1 MRESGY
7 LCMSCWALC
16 RDKTAEWIS
25 FRWFISFPHWAHR
38 LSNPAAKHW
47 RTLCFAPPSLVVVMK
62 NKPGSPSKWL
72 AVIKLS
78 QPGRRFQ
85 EETWGQGDRGQN
97 LPPWR
102 PRSIEL
108 VPWRGPGAP
117 SQLSGTNFCSIVP
130 SWGEANG
137 MLTPAPISEMFK
149 VTSNKGWEKGVRIKA
164 CFLSVDWNVSVFFQC
179 VCARNWEALVGM
191 DSVRQKE
198 KQYVWWREK
207 QNILCVCLW
216 AMGPWY

>member
-1 MRESGY
+1 MVTCVCPVGLSVGIRLLNEFPSG
-7 LCMSCWALC
+7 
-16 RDKTAEWIS
+16 DS
-25 FRWFISFPHWAHR
+25 F
-38 LSNPAAKHW
+38 LSHTE
-47 RTLCFAPPSLVVVMK
+47 RTGFQTLRQSIEGHYVFAPPSLVVVMK

-78 QPGRRFQ
+78 QPGSHFQ
-85 EETWGQGDRGQN
+85 EETWGEGDRGQN

-102 PRSIEL
+102 PRSMEL
-108 VPWRGPGAP
+108 VPWRWPGAP
-117 SQLSGTNFCSIVP
+117 SQQWGTNFCSMLP

-149 VTSNKGWEKGVRIKA
+149 VTSNKGWEKGMRIKA
-164 CFLSVDWNVSVFFQC
+164 YFLSVDWNVSVFFQC

-191 DSVRQKE
+191 DNVRQKE

>member
-38 LSNPAAKHW
+38 LSNPVAKHW
-47 RTLCFAPPSLVVVMK
+47 RTLCFCTTISGGGDEKQTRFTQQVAGCDQIVTVRQT
-62 NKPGSPSKWL
+62 
-72 AVIKLS
+72 LS
-78 QPGRRFQ
+78 GGNMGRR
-85 EETWGQGDRGQN
+85 RPGQN

-102 PRSIEL
+102 PRSMEL
-108 VPWRGPGAP
+108 VPWRWPGAP
-117 SQLSGTNFCSIVP
+117 SQQWGTNFCSMLP

-149 VTSNKGWEKGVRIKA
+149 VTSNKGWEKGMRIKA
-164 CFLSVDWNVSVFFQC
+164 YFLSVDWNVSVFFQC